1 LTPTTPSPSAT
12 PTTSATPAASESE
25 SSDSLWWVWLL
36 LLAAVAGGIGW
47 FVLAAARH
55 RKWDAAFAQAL
66 EEARAVVDTVAP
78 SLLDRSVSSDVLV
91 ERWRGSQRR
100 LDELQTEL
108 TRLAD
113 TAAGTQRTT
122 RAAAVSGAASALRQA
137 LAADIAL
144 RSGADGTTTSE
155 ADLAESR
162 TVAQTR
168 SDALRAAIENRPDLA
183 QPPAAGAAPP

>member
-1 LTPTTPSPSAT
+1 
-12 PTTSATPAASESE
+12 
-25 SSDSLWWVWLL
+25 
-36 LLAAVAGGIGW
+36 
-47 FVLAAARH
+47 
-55 RKWDAAFAQAL
+55 
-66 EEARAVVDTVAP
+66 
-78 SLLDRSVSSDVLV
+78 
-91 ERWRGSQRR
+91 
-100 LDELQTEL
+100 LQTEL

-122 RAAAVSGAASALRQA
+122 RVAAVSGAASALRQA